1 MANKSSLYGNV
12 ISSPIVSFNGGLD
25 TRIPQNAAPNTF
37 NAAENVSVTTQ
48 GLLTFRPGLKKWL
61 PDTVDTVFQMYPV
74 LYLGAMYYFVCDDGV
89 VKYCQD
95 NATEWITCGGSNSVT
110 RNVRYTFIQ
119 AENKIYVA
127 NGNDA
132 SRYIDLTTLEMVVYV
147 SVDDPANAPTLAAFG
162 TGLTFAT
169 SAGPST
175 PYPIY
180 YSINYNGVAGQT
192 ANSPIV
198 TGWTSIDRTD
208 WVGDNTYGLTVT
220 FNNTAPTGATSVNL
234 WIATAAATG
243 SITNDD
249 MLLIA
254 TALPI
259 SNTVFSDNG
268 SLQPILGGGTAP
280 NDNSTEGFIA
290 TYGCEIDGRV
300 FLWGI
305 VDDSYALMI
314 GGDPGNAFDFTTTH
328 NGFRLVMNEG
338 TNYYPTNLVSF
349 RNNQSEPAWT
359 MLYSNTQGVSKQA
372 VIASETVNYGS
383 ISFVVWTQTDQG
395 RSVPTASSPYAGFV
409 YNNSLFFPTA
419 TTIEELTTKPTN
431 FYVLS
436 VTNIAIPITSVYQSI
451 SASQLPNIV
460 GCGIDDKMYFSCA
473 VNGFDYN
480 NIILV
485 YDYTDPQN
493 PMWYPWN
500 IRQNWLG
507 VVSPP
512 NQDFFLYVSQDNHIF
527 KLEQGI
533 VAQDED
539 SNGMPT
545 PFDFGATG
553 PISGLTPAHDSYL
566 AIVQALFYV
575 LDVIG
580 EIDVT
585 ITYAMASP
593 SGLLKYKSRT
603 KVIDGPDYVNS
614 SDGNWSD
621 YQYQFLPSEVPL
633 LAWGDNPTFNS
644 DDIEQPAQSYRQ
656 PVPVNEVVN
665 EMQWQFA
672 SNSIASGSPTS
683 ATFRGVSYE
692 GVNIGV
698 KGDIQ

>member
-1 MANKSSLYGNV
+1 MANKSSLYGEV

-37 NAAENVSVTTQ
+37 NAAQNVSVTTQ

-61 PDTVDTVFQMYPV
+61 PDTVDTVYQMYPV
-74 LYLGAMYYFVCDDGV
+74 LYNGQMYYFVCDEGK

-95 NATEWITCGGSNSVT
+95 NATSWTNCGGSNTVT
-110 RNVRYTFIQ
+110 RHVRYQFIE
-119 AENKIYVA
+119 AENKLYVA
-127 NGNDA
+127 NGNDK
-132 SRYIDLTTLEMVVYV
+132 SRYIDLTTMNMVVFTAV
-147 SVDDPANAPTLAAFG
+147 TDPANAPTLAAFG
-162 TGLTFAT
+162 TGLTFST
-169 SAGPST
+169 TPGPST

-180 YSINYNGVAGQT
+180 YSINYNGAIGQT

-208 WVGDNTYGLTVT
+208 WVGNNTYGLTVT

-234 WIATAAATG
+234 WIATAAAGG

-249 MLLIA
+249 MLMIASGLPIA
-254 TALPI
+254 T
-259 SNTVFSDNG
+259 TTFQDNG

-280 NDNSTEGFIA
+280 NDNSTQGFIA
-290 TYGCEIDGRV
+290 TYGTEIDGRV

-305 VDDSYALMI
+305 VGDSYALMI
-314 GGDPGNAFDFTTTH
+314 GGDPGNAFDFTPTH

-359 MLYSNTQGVSKQA
+359 MLYSSTQGVSKQA
-372 VIASETVNYGS
+372 VIAAKTVNYGN
-383 ISFVVWTQTDQG
+383 ISFVVWSMADQG
-395 RSVPTASSPYAGFV
+395 RSVPAASSPYAGFV

-451 SASQLPNIV
+451 NADQLPNIV

-473 VNGFDYN
+473 VNGYNYN

-493 PMWYPWN
+493 PRWYPWN
-500 IRQNWLG
+500 ITQNWIG

-527 KLEQGI
+527 RLEQGT

-539 SNGMPT
+539 HNGVPH
-545 PFDFGATG
+545 PFDWGATG
-553 PISGLTPAHDSYL
+553 PISGLTPDHASYL

-575 LDVIG
+575 LDVVG

-593 SGLLKYKSRT
+593 SGQLKYKSRS
-603 KVIDGPDYVNS
+603 KAINGPDYVIGN
-614 SDGNWSD
+614 DGNWSD
-621 YQYQFLPSEVPL
+621 YQYQFLPSEQPL
-633 LAWGDNPTFNS
+633 LAWGGNPVFNPA
-644 DDIEQPAQSYRQ
+644 DTQQPAQSYRQ

-672 SNSIASGSPTS
+672 SNSLSSNGPT
-683 ATFRGVSYE
+683 AGIFRGVSYE
-692 GVNIGV
+692 GVNIGP

>member
-1 MANKSSLYGNV
+1 MAKSSMYGNV

-61 PDTVDTVFQMYPV
+61 PDAVDTVYQMYPV
-74 LYLGAMYYFVCDDGV
+74 LYEGEMYYFICDDGV

-95 NATEWITCGGSNSVT
+95 EATEWITCGGANSVT
-110 RNVRYTFIQ
+110 PNVRYQFIQ
-119 AENKIYVA
+119 AENKLYVA
-127 NGNDA
+127 NGQDL
-132 SRYIDLTTLEMVVYV
+132 SRYIDLTTLDMVDYEA
-147 SVDDPANAPTLAAFG
+147 VDDPTNAPTLAAFG
-162 TGLTFAT
+162 SGLTYSDT
-169 SAGPST
+169 YGVGT

-180 YSINYNGVAGQT
+180 YSINYNGEVGQT
-192 ANSPIV
+192 VNSPIK
-198 TGWTSIDRTD
+198 TGWVSIDRTD

-220 FNNTAPTGATSVNL
+220 FNNTAPTGAQSINV
-234 WIATAAATG
+234 WIASAAPTG

-249 MLLIA
+249 MLMIIGGVSIA
-254 TALPI
+254 GT
-259 SNTVFSDNG
+259 TFSDDG
-268 SLQPILGGGTAP
+268 TLQPILQGGTAP
-280 NDNSTEGFIA
+280 DDNSTEGFVA

-305 VDDSYALMI
+305 VGQEYTLMI
-314 GGDPGNAFDFTTTH
+314 GGDPGNAFNFTPTY
-328 NGFRLVMNEG
+328 NGFQLIMNEG

-372 VIASETVNYGS
+372 VIASETVTYGS
-383 ISFVVWTQTDQG
+383 VSFVVWTMTDQG

-473 VNGFDYN
+473 IDGYDYN

-485 YDYTDPQN
+485 YDYTDPNN
-493 PMWYPWN
+493 PRWYPWN
-500 IRQNWLG
+500 IRQNWVG

-512 NQDFFLYVSQDNHIF
+512 NEDFFLYVSQDNHIF
-527 KLEQGI
+527 KLEQGT
-533 VAQDED
+533 VAQDENSD
-539 SNGMPT
+539 GVPI
-545 PFDFGATG
+545 PFDYGATG
-553 PISGLTPAHDSYL
+553 PISGLTPDHASYL

-575 LDVIG
+575 LSVIG

-593 SGLLKYKSRT
+593 SGILKYKSRT
-603 KVIDGPDYVNS
+603 KAIDGPDYVVG

-633 LAWGDNPTFNS
+633 LAWGGNPVFNPA
-644 DDIEQPAQSYRQ
+644 DTQQPSQSYRQ
-656 PVPVNEVVN
+656 PVSVNEVVN

-672 SNSIASGSPTS
+672 SNSAASGGPTS

-692 GVNIGV
+692 GVNIGP

>member
-1 MANKSSLYGNV
+1 MANKSSLYGDV
-12 ISSPIVSFNGGLD
+12 ISSPIVSLNGGWD
-25 TRIPQNAAPNTF
+25 TRIPQNTAPNTF
-37 NAAENVSVTTQ
+37 NDAFNLSVTTQ
-48 GLLTFRPGLKKWL
+48 GLATFRPGLKKWL
-61 PDTVDTVFQMYPV
+61 PDTVDTVYQMFPV
-74 LYLGAMYYFVCDDGV
+74 LYAGAMYYFVCDDGV

-95 NATEWITCGGSNSVT
+95 GATSWTTCGGSPNSVT
-110 RNVRYTFIQ
+110 RNVRYQFIE
-119 AENKIYVA
+119 AENKLYIA
-127 NGNDA
+127 NGNDL
-132 SRYIDLTTLEMVVYV
+132 SRYIDLTTMDMVTFVTV
-147 SVDDPANAPTLAAFG
+147 IDPTSAPTLAAFG
-162 TGLTFAT
+162 SGLTFSST
-169 SAGPST
+169 AGPST

-180 YSINYNGVAGQT
+180 YSVNYNGAIGQT

-198 TGWTSIDRTD
+198 TGWVSIDRVD
-208 WVGDNTYGLTVT
+208 WVGNNSYGLTVT
-220 FNNTAPTGATSVNL
+220 FPTAPTGATSVNL
-234 WIATAAATG
+234 WLATAATTG

-249 MLLIA
+249 MLMIA
-254 TALPI
+254 AGLPI
-259 SNTVFSDNG
+259 ANLTFADNG
-268 SLQPILGGGTAP
+268 SLQPILNGGTAP
-280 NDNSTEGFIA
+280 DDNSTEGFVA
-290 TYGCEIDGRV
+290 TYGTAIDGRV

-305 VDDSYALMI
+305 VGQEYTLII
-314 GGDPGNAFDFTTTH
+314 GGDPGNAFDLTPT
-328 NGFRLVMNEG
+328 NGGFQLIMNEG

-359 MLYSNTQGVSKQA
+359 MLYSSTQGVSKQA
-372 VIASETVNYGS
+372 VIASQTVTYGDL
-383 ISFVVWTQTDQG
+383 SFVDWTMTDQG
-395 RSVPTASSPYAGFV
+395 RSVPAASSPYAGFV

-451 SASQLPNIV
+451 AASQLPNIV

-493 PMWYPWN
+493 PRWYPWN
-500 IRQNWLG
+500 IRQNWVG

-527 KLEQGI
+527 RLEQGI

-539 SNGMPT
+539 SNGVPT

-553 PISGLTPAHDSYL
+553 PVSGLNPDHSSYL

-593 SGLLKYKSRT
+593 SGILKYKSRT
-603 KVIDGPDYVNS
+603 KAIEGPDYIVGT
-614 SDGNWSD
+614 DGNWTD
-621 YQYQFLPSEVPL
+621 YQYQFLPSEMPL
-633 LAWGDNPTFNS
+633 LAWGGNPVFNQA
-644 DDIEQPAQSYRQ
+644 DTQQPAQSYRQ

-672 SNSIASGSPTS
+672 SNSQNSGGPVS
-683 ATFRGVSYE
+683 AIFRGVSYE
-692 GVNIGV
+692 GVSIGP

>member
-37 NAAENVSVTTQ
+37 NDATNVSVTTQ
-48 GLLTFRPGLKKWL
+48 GLLTFRPGLKRWL
-61 PDTVDTVFQMYPV
+61 PDTVDTVFEMYPV
-74 LYLGAMYYFVCDDGV
+74 LYNDQMYYFVCDDEV
-89 VKYCQD
+89 VKFCQD
-95 NATEWITCGGSNSVT
+95 GDTTWTTCGGSNSVT

-119 AENKIYVA
+119 AENKLYVA
-127 NGNDA
+127 NGNDK
-132 SRYIDLTTLEMVVYV
+132 SRYIDLTTMDMVVFV
-147 SVDDPANAPTLAAFG
+147 SVTDPSNAPTLAAFG
-162 TGLTFAT
+162 TGLTFSAT
-169 SAGPST
+169 PTGGC

-180 YSINYNGVAGQT
+180 YSINYNGAIGQT

-198 TGWTSIDRTD
+198 TGWVSIDRTD
-208 WVGDNTYGLTVT
+208 WVGDNSYGLTVT
-220 FNNTAPTGATSVNL
+220 FNNTAPSGATSVNL
-234 WIATAAATG
+234 WIATAASTG
-243 SITNDD
+243 SITNSD
-249 MLLIA
+249 MLMVA
-254 TALPI
+254 NALPI
-259 SNTVFSDNG
+259 ASTTFADNG

-280 NDNSTEGFIA
+280 DDNSTEGFVA

-305 VDDSYALMI
+305 VGDEYALMI
-314 GGDPGNAFDFTTTH
+314 GGDPGNAFDFTPTH

-383 ISFVVWTQTDQG
+383 LSFVVWTMTDQG

-473 VNGFDYN
+473 VDGYDYN

-493 PMWYPWN
+493 PRWYPWN
-500 IRQNWLG
+500 IRQNWIG

-512 NQDFFLYVSQDNHIF
+512 NTDFFLYVSQDNHIF
-527 KLEQGI
+527 KLEQGT
-533 VAQDED
+533 VAQDEN
-539 SNGMPT
+539 SEGVPT
-545 PFDFGATG
+545 PFDYGATG
-553 PISGLTPAHDSYL
+553 PISGLTPDHASYL

-585 ITYAMASP
+585 INYAMASP

-603 KVIDGPDYVNS
+603 KNINGPDYVVG

-621 YQYQFLPSEVPL
+621 YQYQFLPSEMPL
-633 LAWGDNPTFNS
+633 LGWGGNPIFNPA
-644 DDIEQPAQSYRQ
+644 DTEQPAQSYRQ

-672 SNSIASGSPTS
+672 SNSFASNGPTA

-692 GVNIGV
+692 GVNIGP

>member
-1 MANKSSLYGNV
+1 MANKSSLYGEV
-12 ISSPIVSFNGGLD
+12 ISSPIVSLNGGWD
-25 TRIPQNAAPNTF
+25 TRFPQNTAPNTF
-37 NAAENVSVTTQ
+37 NEAFNLSVTTQ
-48 GLLTFRPGLKKWL
+48 GLATFRPGTKAWL
-61 PDTVDTVFQMYPV
+61 PDTIDTVFQMYPV
-74 LYLGAMYYFVCDDGV
+74 LYDGAMYYFVCDDGV

-95 NATEWITCGGSNSVT
+95 NDTSWTTCGGSNTVT
-110 RNVRYTFIQ
+110 RNVRYQFIQ
-119 AENKIYVA
+119 AENKLYVA
-127 NGNDA
+127 NGNDN
-132 SRYIDLTTLEMVVYV
+132 SRYIDLTTLEMVVFTNV
-147 SVDDPANAPTLAAFG
+147 TDPANAPTLAAFG
-162 TGLTFAT
+162 SGLTFST
-169 SAGPST
+169 TAGAGT

-180 YSINYNGVAGQT
+180 YSINYNGDIGQT
-192 ANSPIV
+192 MNSPIV
-198 TGWTSIDRTD
+198 TGWVSIDRTD

-234 WIATAAATG
+234 WIATAASTG
-243 SITNDD
+243 SITNSD
-249 MLLIA
+249 MLMVSNG
-254 TALPI
+254 LPI
-259 SNTVFSDNG
+259 STTTFSDNG

-280 NDNSTEGFIA
+280 DDNSTEGFIA

-305 VDDSYALMI
+305 VDDSYGLRI
-314 GGDPGNAFDFTTTH
+314 GGDPGNAFDFTPTH

-338 TNYYPTNLVSF
+338 TNFYPTNLVSF

-383 ISFVVWTQTDQG
+383 LSFVVWTMTDQG

-473 VNGFDYN
+473 IDGYEYN

-493 PMWYPWN
+493 PRWYPWN
-500 IRQNWLG
+500 IRQNWIG

-527 KLEQGI
+527 KLQQGI

-539 SNGMPT
+539 SNGVPT

-553 PISGLTPAHDSYL
+553 PISGLTPDHASYL

-585 ITYAMASP
+585 ITYARASP

-603 KVIDGPDYVNS
+603 KNIDGPDFVVG

-621 YQYQFLPSEVPL
+621 YQYQFLPSEMPL
-633 LAWGDNPTFNS
+633 LAWGENPVFDPT
-644 DDIEQPAQSYRQ
+644 DTQQPAQSYRQ

-665 EMQWQFA
+665 EMQWAFA
-672 SNSIASGSPTS
+672 SNSFKSNGPVS

-692 GVNIGV
+692 GVNIGP

>member
-1 MANKSSLYGNV
+1 MGNKSSLYGNV

-37 NAAENVSVTTQ
+37 NDAQNVSVTTQ

-74 LYLGAMYYFVCDDGV
+74 LYAGQMYYFVCDDGV

-95 NATEWITCGGSNSVT
+95 NATSWTTCGGSNSVT
-110 RNVRYTFIQ
+110 PNVRYTFIQ

-127 NGNDA
+127 NGNDT
-132 SRYIDLTTLEMVVYV
+132 SRYIDLTTLDMVVYV
-147 SVDDPANAPTLAAFG
+147 SVTDPTNAPTLAAFG
-162 TGLTFAT
+162 TGLTFST
-169 SAGPST
+169 TPGPTT

-180 YSINYNGVAGQT
+180 YSINFNGVAGET

-208 WVGDNTYGLTVT
+208 WIGDNTYGLIVT

-254 TALPI
+254 VALPI
-259 SNTVFSDNG
+259 NTTTFRDNG

-280 NDNSTEGFIA
+280 DDNSTEGFVA

-305 VDDSYALMI
+305 VGDEYALRI

-359 MLYSNTQGVSKQA
+359 MLYSNTQGISKQA

-383 ISFVVWTQTDQG
+383 LSFVVWTQTDQG
-395 RSVPTASSPYAGFV
+395 RSVPTASSPYASFV

-436 VTNIAIPITSVYQSI
+436 VTNIAIPITSLYQSI

-473 VNGFDYN
+473 VNGFDDN

-493 PMWYPWN
+493 PRWYPWN
-500 IRQNWLG
+500 IRQNWIG

-512 NQDFFLYVSQDNHIF
+512 NQDFFLYASQDNHIF
-527 KLEQGI
+527 KLEQGN

-539 SNGMPT
+539 SSGVPT
-545 PFDFGATG
+545 PFDYGATG
-553 PISGLTPAHDSYL
+553 PISGLTPDHASYL

-585 ITYAMASP
+585 IIYAMASP
-593 SGLLKYKSRT
+593 SGILKYKSRS
-603 KVIDGPDYVNS
+603 KAIEGPDYTVG
-614 SDGNWSD
+614 SDGGWRD
-621 YQYQFLPSEVPL
+621 YQYQFLPSEMPL
-633 LAWGDNPTFNS
+633 LAWGGNPVFNPA
-644 DDIEQPAQSYRQ
+644 DAQQPAQSYRQ

-672 SNSIASGSPTS
+672 SNSFKSNGPTA
-683 ATFRGVSYE
+683 ATFRDVSYE
-692 GVNIGV
+692 GVNIGP

>member
-1 MANKSSLYGNV
+1 MSNKSSLYGNV

-37 NAAENVSVTTQ
+37 NDAFNVSVTTQ
-48 GLLTFRPGLKKWL
+48 GLLTFRPGLKPWL
-61 PDTVDTVFQMYPV
+61 PDTVDTVYQMYPV
-74 LYLGAMYYFVCDDGV
+74 LYNGAMYYFVCDDEV
-89 VKYCQD
+89 VKFCQD
-95 NATEWITCGGSNSVT
+95 GDTSWTVCGGSNSVT

-119 AENKIYVA
+119 AENKLYVA
-127 NGNDA
+127 NGNDK
-132 SRYIDLTTLEMVVYV
+132 SRYIDLTTMDMVVFV
-147 SVDDPANAPTLAAFG
+147 SVTNPANAPTLAAFG
-162 TGLTFAT
+162 TGLTFSST
-169 SAGPST
+169 SGPTT

-180 YSINYNGVAGQT
+180 YSINYNGAIGQT

-208 WVGDNTYGLTVT
+208 WIGDNTYGLTVT

-243 SITNDD
+243 SITNSD
-249 MLLIA
+249 MLMVANGLPIA
-254 TALPI
+254 TTTFA
-259 SNTVFSDNG
+259 DNG

-280 NDNSTEGFIA
+280 DDNSTEGFIA

-305 VDDSYALMI
+305 VGDEYALMI
-314 GGDPGNAFDFTTTH
+314 GGDPGNAFDFTPTH
-328 NGFRLVMNEG
+328 NGYRLVMNEG
-338 TNYYPTNLVSF
+338 TSYYPTNLVSF

-359 MLYSNTQGVSKQA
+359 MLYSSTQGVSKQA

-383 ISFVVWTQTDQG
+383 ISFVVWTMTDQG
-395 RSVPTASSPYAGFV
+395 RSVPAASSPYAGFV

-493 PMWYPWN
+493 PRWYPWN
-500 IRQNWLG
+500 IRQNWIG

-512 NQDFFLYVSQDNHIF
+512 NTDFFLYVSQDNHIF
-527 KLEQGI
+527 RLEQGS

-539 SNGMPT
+539 SNGVPT
-545 PFDFGATG
+545 PFDYGATG
-553 PISGLTPAHDSYL
+553 PVSGLTPDHASYL

-585 ITYAMASP
+585 INYAMASP

-603 KVIDGPDYVNS
+603 KSIEGPDYSVG

-633 LAWGDNPTFNS
+633 LAWGGNPVFNPA
-644 DDIEQPAQSYRQ
+644 DTQQPSQSYRQ

-672 SNSIASGSPTS
+672 SNSAASGGPTS

-692 GVNIGV
+692 GVSIGA